1 MWRTVLVYGGLLAAS
16 CGRGRS
22 ECSDEGRFPRESPF
36 LTIAAQAARANMH
49 HPTHQRCRMTRFIL
63 RYGIIAGLIVAV
75 PWVVYMFRL
84 PADAKDMGGLWQGYL
99 LMLVALSMVFL
110 GIKHYRDR
118 VLGGVI
124 KFGPAFMLG
133 LGISAVASVLY
144 MLGWELSQSL
154 SKFDF
159 ADFYARS
166 IVDAAR
172 AKGASAEE
180 LARASA
186 QAQEFL
192 RSYANPFFRL
202 PMTFLEMFPVGILVS
217 LISAGLLRNARFLP
231 ARHAG

>member
-1 MWRTVLVYGGLLAAS
+1 
-16 CGRGRS
+16 
-22 ECSDEGRFPRESPF
+22 
-36 LTIAAQAARANMH
+36 
-49 HPTHQRCRMTRFIL
+49 MTPIIL
-63 RYGIIAGLIVAV
+63 RYGIIAGLIAAV
-75 PWVVYMFRL
+75 PWLVYMLLL
-84 PADAKDMGGLWQGYL
+84 PADAREMGGLVQGYL

-110 GIKHYRDR
+110 GIKHHRDR

-124 KFGPAFMLG
+124 KFGPASMLG

-144 MLGWELSQSL
+144 MLGWELSQSV

-166 IVDAAR
+166 MVDAAR

-186 QAQEFL
+186 QAQDFL

-202 PMTFLEMFPVGILVS
+202 PMTFLEMFPVGILAS

>member
-1 MWRTVLVYGGLLAAS
+1 
-16 CGRGRS
+16 
-22 ECSDEGRFPRESPF
+22 
-36 LTIAAQAARANMH
+36 
-49 HPTHQRCRMTRFIL
+49 MTPIIL
-63 RYGIIAGLIVAV
+63 RYGIIAGLIAAV
-75 PWVVYMFRL
+75 PWLVYMLLL
-84 PADAKDMGGLWQGYL
+84 PADARE
-99 LMLVALSMVFL
+99 
-110 GIKHYRDR
+110 I
-118 VLGGVI
+118 GGVI

-144 MLGWELSQSL
+144 MLGWELSQSV

-166 IVDAAR
+166 MVDAAR

-180 LARASA
+180 LARASV

-192 RSYANPFFRL
+192 RSYANPLFRL

-231 ARHAG
+231 ARHTG